1 MWIGTES
8 GLNKFDKKNKITSYT
23 CKKTGF
29 ENDFIYGIIEE
40 NDSILWLSTNKGL
53 VRFNKKLEKIT
64 TFGKKDGL
72 LNYEFNIGAYFK
84 NDKGK
89 MFFGGVNG
97 INYFFPDSIKINNI
111 SPKVVI
117 TKVILNNQKG
127 TKEIFF
133 DSLSTIELIYKDNFT
148 LFFALPEFSKSKIN
162 YYKYK
167 LNENSDNWSHAT
179 TQHYVNF
186 SSLSPGKYTFE
197 IIGANSDKRWNK
209 TPTKI
214 YIIINPPFWR
224 TNIAYT
230 IYVLLFIILFAL
242 IVIYFTKSIRKDN
255 RMLLDKNLA
264 LQEVER
270 QSEEIEIKNKNIT
283 DSINYASK
291 IIEAL
296 LPPRKNLEKMF
307 SDSFILYLP
316 KDIVSGDFYWFIEK
330 NNFLYIAAVDCTGH
344 GIPGAFM
351 SIVGLDL
358 FRNYIKI
365 NETDPA
371 RILNKMNL
379 EIRNILQKQSE
390 DIKIKDGMDLAL
402 CIINKQK
409 NNLKFSGA
417 FNPLYLIRDGSLT
430 QLKADRFTIGQ
441 ANTDKN
447 DIFSTQNFNIQKN
460 DVIYLFTDGYTD
472 QFGGNDNKK
481 FKFRRFRHLL
491 LSIYNKKLSEQ
502 KRLLELAHIEWKRNY
517 EQVDDILIIG
527 LKPYQKKLK
536 YPI

>member
-1 MWIGTES
+1 
-8 GLNKFDKKNKITSYT
+8 
-23 CKKTGF
+23 
-29 ENDFIYGIIEE
+29 
-40 NDSILWLSTNKGL
+40 
-53 VRFNKKLEKIT
+53 
-64 TFGKKDGL
+64 
-72 LNYEFNIGAYFK
+72 
-84 NDKGK
+84 

-97 INYFFPDSIKINNI
+97 INYFFPDSIKMNNI
-111 SPKVVI
+111 TPKIVI
-117 TKVILNNQKG
+117 TKVILNNQKE

-133 DSLSTIELIYKDNFT
+133 DSLSTIEFFYKDNFT
-148 LFFALPEFSKSKIN
+148 IFFTLPEYSKSKKN
-162 YYKYK
+162 LYKYK
-167 LNENSDNWSHAT
+167 INRNSDDWSQAT

-197 IIGANSDKRWNK
+197 IIGANSDKKWNK
-209 TPTKI
+209 TPTVV
-214 YIIINPPFWR
+214 YIIIHPPYWR
-224 TNIAYT
+224 SNIAYSIYILLT
-230 IYVLLFIILFAL
+230 IIFISL

-270 QSEEIEIKNKNIT
+270 QSKEIENKNINIT
-283 DSINYASK
+283 DSINYANK

-330 NNFLYIAAVDCTGH
+330 NNFIYIAAVDCTGH

-351 SIVGLDL
+351 SIIGLDL

-365 NETDPA
+365 NKTDPA

-379 EIRNILQKQSE
+379 EIRNILQKQSK
-390 DIKIKDGMDLAL
+390 DIKIKDGMDLAF
-402 CIINKQK
+402 CIIDKQK
-409 NNLKFSGA
+409 NKLKFSGA
-417 FNPLYLIRDGSLT
+417 FNPLYLIRDGNLT

-472 QFGGNDNKK
+472 QFGGNEDKK

-491 LSIYNKKLSEQ
+491 LSIYNKELKEQ

-527 LKPYQKKLK
+527 LKPYQKNLK